1 MYIKNDRPPM
11 NLPISR
17 VQHNGPGT
25 DHVSRNESGAVLA
38 VDPRYLYLVQF
49 TLHPV
54 DLLPD
59 PVNSQTLSGGQSNV
73 HYRLNVSQ
81 SCHNKDKGNQSKK
94 YCQYNNT
101 CTKTCK
107 WVDIDILYTFTCS

>member
-81 SCHNKDKGNQSKK
+81 SCHNKDKGNQRNIGN
-94 YCQYNNT
+94 YNT

-107 WVDIDILYTFTCS
+107 WVDIDILCTCTCS

>member
-94 YCQYNNT
+94 YWQLQYMY
-101 CTKTCK
+101 KDMQ
-107 WVDIDILYTFTCS
+107 VG